1 MKYLFLFVA
10 LTGSLA
16 VGQAVSK
23 RNTDLNR
30 KKTIDLLHQDA
41 EYLSALA
48 AADRFLGAWITD
60 QPDLA
65 ESMLTRPRDES
76 DGDIETLLTM
86 ACPCAFEIKHG
97 KKVRTGIYAFPVVF
111 FQPPA
116 GNSRISV
123 RLSTITVSWTGDLWA
138 VKQVPQ

>member
-16 VGQAVSK
+16 IGQAAPK
-23 RNTDLNR
+23 RNTDINR
-30 KKTIDLLHQDA
+30 KKTIDALHQDA

-48 AADRFLGAWITD
+48 TADRFLGAWITD

-65 ESMLTRPRDES
+65 ESMLTQPRDES

-97 KKVRTGIYAFPVVF
+97 KRVRAGIYAFPVVF
-111 FQPPA
+111 FEPPA
-116 GNSRISV
+116 GNSRISM
-123 RLSTITVSWTGDLWA
+123 RLSTITVSANGDQWA
-138 VKQVPQ
+138 VKKVPQ